1 MKKDIWQEKNGL
13 CLKHLNYPEW
23 YKIVH
28 PVLTDTN
35 EGIGSVCL
43 NPEVTYFGEWNFL
56 PGDSDERSDEG
67 ETTLKK
73 VGSSLT
79 IWRN

>member
-28 PVLTDTN
+28 PVLTYTN
-35 EGIGSVCL
+35 EGIDSVCL
-43 NPEVTYFGEWNFL
+43 NPEVTYFVEWNFL
-56 PGDSDERSDEG
+56 PGDSDERSG
-67 ETTLKK
+67 
-73 VGSSLT
+73 
-79 IWRN
+79 